1 MGVVVN
7 ELYSWIK
14 EYAERI
20 NSAVYIYGAKEI
32 YDGELTDDINLLE
45 IKRKNNTDII
55 LRWYI
60 TNQNEINSCYKSSIN
75 VLGISFLGNQQTPLK
90 DDREYII
97 NSAGVFDCFNKAES
111 FSFKMKK
118 EIDAKENLKDKL
130 FCLFDYHD

>member
-20 NSAVYIYGAKEI
+20 NSAVCVYGAKEI
-32 YDGELTDDINLLE
+32 YDGELTDDTDLLE

-55 LRWYI
+55 LRWYK
-60 TNQNEINSCYKSSIN
+60 TNQNEISSCYKSPIS
-75 VLGISFLGNQQTPLK
+75 VLGISFLGNQQMPLK

-97 NSAGVFDCFNKAES
+97 NSDGVFDCFNKAES
-111 FSFKMKK
+111 LSFEIKK
-118 EIDAKENLKDKL
+118 EIDAKETLKDKL
-130 FCLFDYHD
+130 FCLFDHHD